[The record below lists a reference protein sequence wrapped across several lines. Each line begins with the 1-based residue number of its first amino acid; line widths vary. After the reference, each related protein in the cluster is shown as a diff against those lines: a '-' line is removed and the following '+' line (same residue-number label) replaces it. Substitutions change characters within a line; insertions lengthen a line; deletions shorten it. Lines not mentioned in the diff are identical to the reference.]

1 MVTGPWSYLPCTRTI
16 SEPGTART
24 SVSGTHLLLS
34 WGWKLGAK
42 NYKVQIS
49 QRPDFSTNLEEV
61 TTDNTSYAPTLLHPF
76 FRSGGSFWWRM
87 AAMDKSLNVGDWTQ
101 GQRID
106 ILKRLRV
113 VVSGRPF
120 RRRWSRLG
128 VTVTD
133 STQKPIA
140 GATVRVSGAGIRP
153 KRARTNRTGRVTFR
167 LRAPKRGRLLFRA
180 TKAGFGAGT
189 LSIRVR

>member
-1 MVTGPWSYLPCTRTI
+1 
-16 SEPGTART
+16 
-24 SVSGTHLLLS
+24 
-34 WGWKLGAK
+34 
-42 NYKVQIS
+42 
-49 QRPDFSTNLEEV
+49 
-61 TTDNTSYAPTLLHPF
+61 
-76 FRSGGSFWWRM
+76 
-87 AAMDKSLNVGDWTQ
+87 
-101 GQRID
+101 
-106 ILKRLRV
+106 
-113 VVSGRPF
+113 
-120 RRRWSRLG
+120 